1 MIHTISELLKEVSE
15 FKSEFFDEQ
24 IYYRGQKN
32 GTKAGWMLLPT
43 FYREKSNMLVYHFIQ
58 IRKKN
63 LIQYINLLRKI
74 TTTLKTLNLMT

>member
-32 GTKAGWMLLPT
+32 GTK
-43 FYREKSNMLVYHFIQ
+43 E
-58 IRKKN
+58 
-63 LIQYINLLRKI
+63 
-74 TTTLKTLNLMT
+74 

>member
-1 MIHTISELLKEVSE
+1 MSLNLNFLMNKFIIEV
-15 FKSEFFDEQ
+15 KKMEQ
-24 IYYRGQKN
+24 KPGGCFCQRFIVK
-32 GTKAGWMLLPT
+32 
-43 FYREKSNMLVYHFIQ
+43 KSNMLVYHFIQ